1 MICILE
7 MQKLRIREVQKLAQ
21 VHTASKWQVWDSNPA
36 KSTFLTTYFIREP
49 LQRSGTQMGC
59 EDRRLGRAGQKKVR
73 ENSPCGGSLYNAPT
87 PKGRNQSEAVIH
99 SLVRISA

>member
-21 VHTASKWQVWDSNPA
+21 VHTASKWQVWDSNPG

-59 EDRRLGRAGQKKVR
+59 EDRRL
-73 ENSPCGGSLYNAPT
+73 
-87 PKGRNQSEAVIH
+87 
-99 SLVRISA
+99 